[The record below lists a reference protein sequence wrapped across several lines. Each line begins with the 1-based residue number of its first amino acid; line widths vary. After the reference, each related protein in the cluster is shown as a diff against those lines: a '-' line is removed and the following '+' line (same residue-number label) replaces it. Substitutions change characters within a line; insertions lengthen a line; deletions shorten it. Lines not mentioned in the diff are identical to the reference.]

1 MDYYIVYS
9 VAIRLKLNSWLYIRS
24 ILAWKYFERNSL
36 RPLISWLRLSHRH
49 MLIWVLSLVV
59 LSLLCIVNLIL
70 NEIQLCLN
78 KFLHLIMESILAIIS
93 LSNVRII
100 LLRPVIIWLLGIAT
114 IDISISIACLS
125 HNLYLIVWYTLG
137 NILVVN
143 LVVLELVLKLSRKH
157 WV

>member
-1 MDYYIVYS
+1 M
-9 VAIRLKLNSWLYIRS
+9 
-24 ILAWKYFERNSL
+24 
-36 RPLISWLRLSHRH
+36 
-49 MLIWVLSLVV
+49 
-59 LSLLCIVNLIL
+59 NLIL

-125 HNLYLIVWYTLG
+125 HILYLIVWYTLG